1 MKRFTTEP
9 RSGAPHPIFVNSENQ
24 FPPHTSGFAEIRAAA
39 EEVPAAV
46 PVRQPP
52 KPRPKGLRLA
62 LLLFAVTFLTCLA
75 AGRQFA
81 ISFADGHAASID
93 EFFVSLKLLYKDP
106 TALGSG
112 FSFALALMSILLA
125 HELGHYFACRYHGI
139 RSSYP
144 YFIPAPTLIGTFG
157 AFILMRSPIHSRRAL
172 FDVGASGPLVG
183 FVVAIPLLIYGVA
196 HSYVVPGLA
205 TQDGEWIFGIPLAL
219 RSVERMV
226 FPGADPG
233 TVLLHPVARA
243 AWVGLLATSLNLLPA
258 GQLDGGHILRS
269 LSMRLHRWIG
279 LAVPVVLIALGCVNR
294 SAKVGLLWAGILL
307 ALRFLR
313 VPPVY
318 DERPL
323 DPVRMA
329 LAAAALL
336 VMILCFM
343 PVPLWEP

>member
-1 MKRFTTEP
+1 
-9 RSGAPHPIFVNSENQ
+9 VNSENQ
-24 FPPHTSGFAEIRAAA
+24 FPPHTIELAEPRSGIEDL
-39 EEVPAAV
+39 PPAV
-46 PVRQPP
+46 PVWQPP
-52 KPRPKGLRLA
+52 KQRPKRLWLA
-62 LLLFAVTFLTCLA
+62 LLLFAVTFFTCLA

-81 ISFADGHAASID
+81 ISFGNGHAASID
-93 EFFVSLKLLYKDP
+93 EFVVSLKLLYKDP
-106 TALGSG
+106 TALGPG
-112 FSFALALMSILLA
+112 IPFAAALMSILLA

-139 RSSYP
+139 RASYP

-157 AFILMRSPIHSRRAL
+157 AFILMRSAIRSRRAL

-196 HSYVVPGLA
+196 HSHVVA
-205 TQDGEWIFGIPLAL
+205 ASQDGEWIFGVPLAL
-219 RSVERMV
+219 RFVESMV

-269 LSMRLHRWIG
+269 LNTRLHKWIG
-279 LAVPVVLIALGCVNR
+279 LAVPLVLIALGFLNR
-294 SAKVGLLWAGILL
+294 SAKVWLLWAGILL

-313 VPPVY
+313 IPPVY

-323 DPVRMA
+323 DPARVV
-329 LAAAALL
+329 LAAASLL
-336 VMILCFM
+336 VLILCFM

>member
-1 MKRFTTEP
+1 M
-9 RSGAPHPIFVNSENQ
+9 NSEDQ
-24 FPPHTSGFAEIRAAA
+24 FPQQAIELAELRAAT
-39 EEVPAAV
+39 EELPPAV
-46 PVRQPP
+46 PLWQPP
-52 KPRPKGLRLA
+52 IQKPKRLWLA

-81 ISFADGHAASID
+81 MSFANGHAASID
-93 EFFVSLKLLYKDP
+93 EFVVSLKLLYKDP
-106 TALGSG
+106 TALGPG
-112 FSFALALMSILLA
+112 FPFALALMSILLA

-139 RSSYP
+139 RATYP

-157 AFILMRSPIHSRRAL
+157 AFILMRSPIRSRRAL

-183 FVVAIPLLIYGVA
+183 FLVAIPLLIYGVA

-205 TQDGEWIFGIPLAL
+205 TQDGEWIFGVPLAL
-219 RSVERMV
+219 RFVERMV

-269 LSMRLHRWIG
+269 LNTRVHKWIG
-279 LAVPVVLIALGCVNR
+279 LAVPVVLIALGFVNR
-294 SAKVGLLWAGILL
+294 SAKVWLLWAGILL

-313 VPPVY
+313 TPPVY

-323 DPVRMA
+323 DPLRVV
-329 LAAAALL
+329 LAAASLV

>member
-1 MKRFTTEP
+1 M
-9 RSGAPHPIFVNSENQ
+9 NSENQ
-24 FPPHTSGFAEIRAAA
+24 FPPHTIELAEIRAAA
-39 EEVPAAV
+39 EKIPAAV
-46 PVRQPP
+46 HVWQPP
-52 KPRPKGLRLA
+52 KQIPKRLWLA

-81 ISFADGHAASID
+81 ISFANGHAASVD
-93 EFFVSLKLLYKDP
+93 EFIVSLKLLYKDP
-106 TALGSG
+106 TALGPG
-112 FSFALALMSILLA
+112 LPFALALMGILLA

-139 RSSYP
+139 RATYP

-157 AFILMRSPIHSRRAL
+157 AFILMRSAIRSRRAL

-196 HSYVVPGLA
+196 HSHIVAGLA
-205 TQDGEWIFGIPLAL
+205 SQKAEWIFGVPLAL
-219 RSVERMV
+219 RFVERVV

-233 TVLLHPVARA
+233 TILLHPVARA

-269 LSMRLHRWIG
+269 LNTRLHKWIG
-279 LAVPVVLIALGCVNR
+279 LAVPVVLIALGFVNR
-294 SAKVGLLWAGILL
+294 SAKVWLLWAGILL

-313 VPPVY
+313 IPPVY

-323 DPVRMA
+323 DRARVA
-329 LAAAALL
+329 LAAVSLL

>member
-1 MKRFTTEP
+1 VER
-9 RSGAPHPIFVNSENQ
+9 
-24 FPPHTSGFAEIRAAA
+24 AEMRAAA
-39 EEVPAAV
+39 EEFPPAV
-46 PVRQPP
+46 PVWQPP
-52 KPRPKGLRLA
+52 KEKPKRLWLA
-62 LLLFAVTFLTCLA
+62 LSLFAVTFLTCLA

-81 ISFADGHAASID
+81 ISFANGQAASID
-93 EFFVSLKLLYKDP
+93 EFLVSLKLLYKDP

-112 FSFALALMSILLA
+112 FPFALALMSILLA

-139 RSSYP
+139 RATYP
-144 YFIPAPTLIGTFG
+144 YFVPAPTLIGTFG
-157 AFILMRSPIHSRRAL
+157 AFILMRSPIRSRRAL

-183 FVVAIPLLIYGVA
+183 FLVAMPLLVYGVA
-196 HSYVVPGLA
+196 HSHVVPGLA
-205 TQDGEWIFGIPLAL
+205 TQYREWIFGVPLAL
-219 RSVERMV
+219 RFVERVV

-269 LSMRLHRWIG
+269 LNPRLHKWIG
-279 LAVPVVLIALGCVNR
+279 LAVPVVLIALGFVNR
-294 SAKVGLLWAGILL
+294 SAKVWLLWAGILL

-313 VPPVY
+313 IPPVY

-323 DPVRMA
+323 DPLRVV
-329 LAAAALL
+329 LAAAALV

-343 PVPLWEP
+343 PVPL

>member
-1 MKRFTTEP
+1 M
-9 RSGAPHPIFVNSENQ
+9 Q
-24 FPPHTSGFAEIRAAA
+24 A
-39 EEVPAAV
+39 EEIPRAL
-46 PVRQPP
+46 PVWQPP
-52 KPRPKGLRLA
+52 KQKPQRLWLA
-62 LLLFAVTFLTCLA
+62 LLLFAVTFFTCLA

-81 ISFADGHAASID
+81 LSFANGHAASID
-93 EFFVSLKLLYKDP
+93 EFLVSLKLLYKDP
-106 TALGSG
+106 TALGPG
-112 FSFALALMSILLA
+112 LSFAVTLMGILLA

-139 RSSYP
+139 RATYP

-157 AFILMRSPIHSRRAL
+157 AFILMRSPIRSRRAL

-183 FVVAIPLLIYGVA
+183 FLVAIPLLFYGVA

-205 TQDGEWIFGIPLAL
+205 SQHGEWIFGVPLAL
-219 RSVERMV
+219 RFVERMV
-226 FPGADPG
+226 FPGTDPG

-269 LSMRLHRWIG
+269 LSTRLHKWIG
-279 LAVPVVLIALGCVNR
+279 LAVPLVLIALGFANR
-294 SAKVGLLWAGILL
+294 SAKVWLLWAGILL

-313 VPPVY
+313 IPPVF

-323 DPVRMA
+323 DPVRMV
-329 LAAAALL
+329 LAAAALV

>member
-1 MKRFTTEP
+1 
-9 RSGAPHPIFVNSENQ
+9 VNSENQ
-24 FPPHTSGFAEIRAAA
+24 FPPHTIELAEIRAAA
-39 EEVPAAV
+39 EELPAAA
-46 PVRQPP
+46 PVWQPP
-52 KPRPKGLRLA
+52 KPKPKRLWLA
-62 LLLFAVTFLTCLA
+62 LFLFAVTFLTCLA

-81 ISFADGHAASID
+81 ISFANGHVGSID
-93 EFFVSLKLLYKDP
+93 EFVVSLKLLYKDP
-106 TALGSG
+106 TALGTG
-112 FSFALALMSILLA
+112 FPFALALMSILLA

-139 RSSYP
+139 RATYP

-157 AFILMRSPIHSRRAL
+157 AFILMRSPIRSRRAL

-183 FVVAIPLLIYGVA
+183 FLVAIPLLIYGVA
-196 HSYVVPGLA
+196 HSYVVPSLA
-205 TQDGEWIFGIPLAL
+205 AQDGEWIFGVPLAL
-219 RSVERMV
+219 RFAERMV

-233 TVLLHPVARA
+233 TILLHPVARA

-269 LSMRLHRWIG
+269 LNTRLHKWIG
-279 LAVPVVLIALGCVNR
+279 LAVPVVLIALGFVNR
-294 SAKVGLLWAGILL
+294 SAKVWLLWAGILL

-313 VPPVY
+313 IPPVH

-323 DPVRMA
+323 DSLRVV
-329 LAAAALL
+329 LAAVSLV